1 MAFSGH
7 VSLSGQLIRDEIYSG
22 KTLNRRST
30 SSCGS
35 PASLLS
41 PKPSPQSIP
50 SQNYL
55 AKDEKFVSM
64 LSVAELEKS
73 SPHSTDSWSV
83 MYEGFKP
90 SESPSDLIPSLHF
103 SSQASSLNYLRHV
116 DSMKGHREPDAAY
129 ANWYSA
135 KQRQR
140 QKQIQR
146 LKREQDYD
154 QQRVKERKQLAQMCY
169 DQWLKDKA
177 RLAANQRLEKHLQ
190 TAAMQASMALSKSP
204 IDPPLALSK
213 AVSLPIKTSQ
223 PSKPSRNV
231 SQDEIRKVVEG
242 WWIKKQQQ
250 QKAQREAK
258 RQDIM
263 FKALEEERRKQ
274 MAEVAWHKWMST
286 VNAKPKPVPL
296 NQGMDSLRGT
306 ISHLY
311 VNPQPW
317 LGPIQSP
324 K

>member
-7 VSLSGQLIRDEIYSG
+7 VSVSGQLIRDEIYSG

-30 SSCGS
+30 SFCGS
-35 PASLLS
+35 PTAVFS
-41 PKPSPQSIP
+41 PKPSPQSNA
-50 SQNYL
+50 SQ
-55 AKDEKFVSM
+55 KDLVKEEKFGSKFF
-64 LSVAELEKS
+64 VADSGKS
-73 SPHSTDSWSV
+73 SPLSTDSWSV
-83 MYEGFKP
+83 TYEGFKSP
-90 SESPSDLIPSLHF
+90 ESQSDLVPSLHF
-103 SSQASSLNYLRHV
+103 SSQPSSRNYLQHV
-116 DSMKGHREPDAAY
+116 NSLKGHREHDAAY
-129 ANWYSA
+129 ENWYSA

-146 LKREQDYD
+146 LKRERDYD

-177 RLAANQRLEKHLQ
+177 RLAENQRLEKHLR

-204 IDPPLALSK
+204 IDSPFEGGTSSK
-213 AVSLPIKTSQ
+213 VAPTKV
-223 PSKPSRNV
+223 SKPTRNV
-231 SQDEIRKVVEG
+231 SQEEIRKVVEG

-258 RQDIM
+258 RQDMM

-274 MAEVAWHKWMST
+274 MAEVAWQKWMCN
-286 VNAKPKPVPL
+286 VNEKPKPVPL

-317 LGPIQSP
+317 LGPINSP